1 MIKLEKDFMDKCEH
15 CNKCVPRSIVR
26 ETVDMNGE
34 PVYNVRVFCDNHYSC
49 EMEGY
54 KND

>member
-26 ETVDMNGE
+26 ETV
-34 PVYNVRVFCDNHYSC
+34 YNVRVFCDNYYSC

>member
-26 ETVDMNGE
+26 
-34 PVYNVRVFCDNHYSC
+34 VFCDNYYSC